1 MIREMEMEMS
11 GEARTFLQWEDTV
24 PGDTFWILTNFW
36 HFLNL
41 NKFLQFV
48 FNSIN
53 FWVWIYQNTTRTTGP
68 RMRSF
73 VWLWWPLEKSL
84 TTSSRMQGS
93 FSCTRLKVL
102 RSDSNLLNVNQMAN
116 QMESRLTTSSTMQ
129 GSFSSTRFKEQVF
142 SCPSS
147 SIPTFVTPSL
157 TNSLF
162 WIT

>member
-73 VWLWWPLEKSL
+73 VWLWWPLGKSL
-84 TTSSRMQGS
+84 TTSSTMRGS

-102 RSDSNLLNVNQMAN
+102 RSDSNLFNVNQMVN
-116 QMESRLTTSSTMQ
+116 QMEKSLTTSSRMR
-129 GSFSSTRFKEQVF
+129 GSFSCTRFKEQVF
-142 SCPSS
+142 LYQSGNPN
-147 SIPTFVTPSL
+147 TFKF
-157 TNSLF
+157 NQ
-162 WIT
+162 IG